1 MSYLTINRRA
11 ALMGGALAVAAPA
24 VIGSATK
31 AQATGGVNLSMRA
44 LAQFSLGD
52 MKITVIDDQLFTV
65 PTAIFGANAP
75 EGGVDALLTKYGLA
89 PEFANVQGAVFLVE
103 TGNYKVLIDTGMGD
117 ITLPDAPVD
126 NGRLFAGLAA
136 IGVAPADITH
146 VFLTHGHYDHI
157 GGVTQN
163 GEACFQNAEHFM
175 SQVELDY
182 WTSAPGADANFVNLM
197 ISFGNDK
204 LNPIKDKI
212 KIVADGDEIVPGI
225 TAIAAPGHTL
235 GHMAVMLESNG
246 EKLLHLIDTSVHYI
260 VGTNEPTWALG
271 IEQDPAAALETR
283 ERLFGM
289 AVDDNLLVAG
299 YHFPFPGVGRMS
311 RTEAGAYLYTPVS
324 VA

>member
-1 MSYLTINRRA
+1 VSYLTISRRA

-24 VIGSATK
+24 VIGSTTK
-31 AQATGGVNLSMRA
+31 AQAAGGADLPMRA
-44 LAQFSLGD
+44 LAQFSVGD

-75 EGGVDALLTKYGLA
+75 EGGVDALFAKYGLA
-89 PEFANVQGAVFLVE
+89 PEFANVQGSVFLVE
-103 TGNYKVLIDTGMGD
+103 TGDAKVLIDTGMGD
-117 ITLPDAPVD
+117 ITLPDAAVD
-126 NGRLFAGLAA
+126 NGRLFAGLKA
-136 IGVAPADITH
+136 IGVSPDDITH

-163 GEACFQNAEHFM
+163 GAACVPNAAHYM
-175 SQVELDY
+175 SQAELDY
-182 WTSAPGADANFVNLM
+182 WTAAPGPDANFINLM
-197 ISFGNDK
+197 IGYGNDK
-204 LNPIKDKI
+204 LNPIKDQI
-212 KIVADGDEIVPGI
+212 QIVGDGDEIVPGI
-225 TAIAAPGHTL
+225 TAISAPGHTL

-289 AVDDNLLVAG
+289 AADENLMVAG

-311 RTEAGAYLYTPVS
+311 RTQAGAFLYTPIS
-324 VA
+324 VF

>member
-31 AQATGGVNLSMRA
+31 ARAAGSDLPLRA
-44 LAQFSLGD
+44 LAQFSVGD
-52 MKITVIDDQLFTV
+52 MKITVIDDMLFTV

-75 EGGVDALLTKYGLA
+75 EGSVDALFAKYGLA
-89 PEFANVQGAVFLVE
+89 QDFANMQGAVFLVE
-103 TGNYKVLIDTGMGD
+103 TGDAKVLIDTGMGD
-117 ITLPDAPVD
+117 ITLPDATAD

-136 IGVAPADITH
+136 IGVSPDDITH

-157 GGVTQN
+157 GGVTKN
-163 GEACFQNAEHFM
+163 GAACFPNAAHFM
-175 SQVELDY
+175 PQAELDY
-182 WTSAPGADANFVNLM
+182 WTSAPGSEANFANLM
-197 ISFGNDK
+197 LSFGNDK
-204 LNPIKDKI
+204 LNPIKNMI
-212 KIVADGDEIVPGI
+212 QIVDDGDEIVPGI
-225 TAIAAPGHTL
+225 TAIAAPGHTF

-271 IEQDPAAALETR
+271 IEQDPAAAHETR
-283 ERLFGM
+283 ERLFGL
-289 AVDDNLLVAG
+289 AADENLLVAG

-311 RTEAGAYLYTPVS
+311 RTEAGAFLYTPVS
-324 VA
+324 VS